1 MTQKTFEELKSIYL
15 GNPNFKEEGLRLS
28 AMPNG
33 SGLIELQEK
42 IKEYYRQNGFESFAE
57 RVRNENI
64 TFNVKPINGDAYTVE
79 GVDSSVTTTFFS
91 RESQKREAARTG
103 VVPDPTAA
111 LDEGDPG
118 DKSPILESDDMVSPE
133 DRSVTGVLRRT
144 ENLVYLS
151 VVDKFGEVVAFEDIE
166 KEDWNS
172 QSLVDAMMA
181 ENGLLFVLDANGYTF
196 DQMKLREQL
205 GERDYPEVVAFEDIQ
220 LEAGAQ
226 IEQAPNP
233 DDIDSSAP
241 PVRLSFN
248 LFPMLPTSDVDVER
262 FKQEMSDK
270 GLLFGDGIVQGI
282 PPEPELVLDEV
293 VELQTELREELDAPV
308 EESRVQEKAQTAND
322 SAVVKPPSKVK
333 PGSQPA
339 IMLEGLARDIE
350 PNVGKGPNTGLA
362 DRPLPE
368 PVPFYNKCSAD
379 KVMNGKNNTWIVF
392 GRDRPGGFSTGY
404 GPGQGHTQAGAI
416 DICVGRMSPKPL
428 SFDKRGNKI
437 EVGPLFTPV
446 KYSYDNG
453 ETLTVMDAARIYISQ
468 KTDIDENFDLQTP
481 PKTKPSRAIAGI
493 AMKADGIR
501 IMSRKDGIRL
511 VTEDAN
517 SINSKGG
524 SDSSEPLGICLIAA
538 NKAKELQPMIKG
550 DNLTHLLAEMLA
562 NQAAIA
568 GAIASIKQDMIE
580 MNCALL
586 THEHVTA
593 TAGPTVKFPAL
604 TVKAM
609 EKVIKQVSVDTF
621 TAFALQNNPETIEK
635 TYLEDG
641 GKVSIKSKYNKVN

>member
-15 GNPNFKEEGLRLS
+15 GNPNFTEEGLRLS
-28 AMPNG
+28 ALPRG
-33 SGLIELQEK
+33 EGLMELEEK
-42 IKEYYRQNGFESFAE
+42 IEEYYRQNGFESFVE

-79 GVDSSVTTTFFS
+79 GVDSSVTTTFFN

-144 ENLVYLS
+144 EELVYIS
-151 VVDKFGEVVAFEDIE
+151 VVDKFGDEVAFDTIQ

-282 PPEPELVLDEV
+282 PPEPELESS
-293 VELQTELREELDAPV
+293 ELE
-308 EESRVQEKAQTAND
+308 
-322 SAVVKPPSKVK
+322 
-333 PGSQPA
+333 
-339 IMLEGLARDIE
+339 
-350 PNVGKGPNTGLA
+350 
-362 DRPLPE
+362 
-368 PVPFYNKCSAD
+368 
-379 KVMNGKNNTWIVF
+379 
-392 GRDRPGGFSTGY
+392 
-404 GPGQGHTQAGAI
+404 
-416 DICVGRMSPKPL
+416 
-428 SFDKRGNKI
+428 
-437 EVGPLFTPV
+437 
-446 KYSYDNG
+446 
-453 ETLTVMDAARIYISQ
+453 
-468 KTDIDENFDLQTP
+468 
-481 PKTKPSRAIAGI
+481 
-493 AMKADGIR
+493 
-501 IMSRKDGIRL
+501 
-511 VTEDAN
+511 
-517 SINSKGG
+517 
-524 SDSSEPLGICLIAA
+524 SSEPIDKSSFMPPSARSGVIVV
-538 NKAKELQPMIKG
+538 
-550 DNLTHLLAEMLA
+550 LLVPLSARSCE
-562 NQAAIA
+562 
-568 GAIASIKQDMIE
+568 S
-580 MNCALL
+580 
-586 THEHVTA
+586 
-593 TAGPTVKFPAL
+593 L
-604 TVKAM
+604 TV
-609 EKVIKQVSVDTF
+609 ITFLLDSSNLVSFGFKPTLLPSF
-621 TAFALQNNPETIEK
+621 
-635 TYLEDG
+635 
-641 GKVSIKSKYNKVN
+641 NK